1 MGKGDRFMK
10 SVIGSLMEL
19 NLVLLL
25 GHLFL
30 TKDLIR
36 AYAKVKKV
44 EEEIEVSRQ
53 AKRVRFK

>member
-1 MGKGDRFMK
+1 MK

-30 TKDLIR
+30 TKDLIK

-44 EEEIEVSRQ
+44 EEEMEISKQV
-53 AKRVRFK
+53 KRVRFK

>member
-1 MGKGDRFMK
+1 MK

-36 AYAKVKKV
+36 AYTKVKKV
-44 EEEIEVSRQ
+44 EEEMEISKQV
-53 AKRVRFK
+53 KRVRFK

>member
-1 MGKGDRFMK
+1 MEKGDGFMK

-30 TKDLIR
+30 TKDLIK

-44 EEEIEVSRQ
+44 EEEMEISKQV
-53 AKRVRFK
+53 KRVRFK